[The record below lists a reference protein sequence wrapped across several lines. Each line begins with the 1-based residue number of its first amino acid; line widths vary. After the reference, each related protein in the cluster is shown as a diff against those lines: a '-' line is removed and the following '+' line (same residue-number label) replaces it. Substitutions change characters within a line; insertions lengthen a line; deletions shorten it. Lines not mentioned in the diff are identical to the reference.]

1 MTDQIKSQLEIAAE
15 NLSIEFQRVLINE
28 MSTEDGLVPVL
39 MDIGSD
45 PARYIN
51 IFSDEII
58 RLGAAYYK
66 TITAWTELDEM
77 GIDDYIQRRILT
89 FNPILSTSSRIVRMY
104 FLFRSRFKL
113 THTSSQTEI
122 AMTEVNTRFSVLFLT
137 SL

>member
-1 MTDQIKSQLEIAAE
+1 MTNEIKSQLENAGE
-15 NLSIEFQRVLINE
+15 DLSILFQSTLINE
-28 MSTEDGLVPVL
+28 MATEDGLVPVL

-77 GIDDYIQRRILT
+77 GIDDYYPHPDIQLEPDT
-89 FNPILSTSSRIVRMY
+89 FDEPPNRDNALQFPSEVRVDPY
-104 FLFRSRFKL
+104 EQPDGDRYDRG
-113 THTSSQTEI
+113 
-122 AMTEVNTRFSVLFLT
+122 
-137 SL
+137 

>member
-1 MTDQIKSQLEIAAE
+1 MTENIKSQLENAAE

-28 MSTEDGLVPVL
+28 MSTEEGLVPVL

-77 GIDDYIQRRILT
+77 GIDDYYPETDIDLEPDT
-89 FNPILSTSSRIVRMY
+89 FDEQPNREDVLPFPV
-104 FLFRSRFKL
+104 
-113 THTSSQTEI
+113 
-122 AMTEVNTRFSVLFLT
+122 EVQVDPYEQPDGDRHDRL
-137 SL
+137 

>member
-1 MTDQIKSQLEIAAE
+1 MTDNIKSQLENAAE

-28 MSTEDGLVPVL
+28 MATEEGLVPVL
-39 MDIGSD
+39 MDVGSD

-77 GIDDYIQRRILT
+77 GIDDYYPETDIDLEPDT
-89 FNPILSTSSRIVRMY
+89 FDEQPNREDVLPFPV
-104 FLFRSRFKL
+104 
-113 THTSSQTEI
+113 
-122 AMTEVNTRFSVLFLT
+122 EVKVDPYEQPDGDRHDRL
-137 SL
+137 

>member
-1 MTDQIKSQLEIAAE
+1 MTDNIKDQLENAAE

-28 MSTEDGLVPVL
+28 MATEEGLVPVL
-39 MDIGSD
+39 MDVGSD

-77 GIDDYIQRRILT
+77 GIDDYYPETDIDLEPDT
-89 FNPILSTSSRIVRMY
+89 FDEQPNREDVL
-104 FLFRSRFKL
+104 RFPV
-113 THTSSQTEI
+113 
-122 AMTEVNTRFSVLFLT
+122 EVKVDPYEQPDGDRHDRL
-137 SL
+137 

>member
-1 MTDQIKSQLEIAAE
+1 MTDNIKSQLETAAE

-39 MDIGSD
+39 MDVGSD

-77 GIDDYIQRRILT
+77 GIDDYYPETDIDLEPDT
-89 FNPILSTSSRIVRMY
+89 FDEQPNREDVLPFPV
-104 FLFRSRFKL
+104 
-113 THTSSQTEI
+113 
-122 AMTEVNTRFSVLFLT
+122 EVKVDPYEQPDGDRHDRL
-137 SL
+137 

>member
-1 MTDQIKSQLEIAAE
+1 MTENIKSQLENAAE

-28 MSTEDGLVPVL
+28 MATEDGLVPVL

-77 GIDDYIQRRILT
+77 GIDDYYPEPDIDLQPDT
-89 FNPILSTSSRIVRMY
+89 FDDQPNREDVL
-104 FLFRSRFKL
+104 RFP
-113 THTSSQTEI
+113 
-122 AMTEVNTRFSVLFLT
+122 TEVKVDPYEQPDGDRHDRI
-137 SL
+137 

>member
-1 MTDQIKSQLEIAAE
+1 MTDNIKSQLENAAE

-28 MSTEDGLVPVL
+28 MATEDGLVPVL

-77 GIDDYIQRRILT
+77 GIDDYYPETDIDLQPDT
-89 FNPILSTSSRIVRMY
+89 FDEQPNREDVL
-104 FLFRSRFKL
+104 RFP
-113 THTSSQTEI
+113 
-122 AMTEVNTRFSVLFLT
+122 TEVKVDPYEQPAGDRHDRT
-137 SL
+137 

>member
-1 MTDQIKSQLEIAAE
+1 MTDNIKSQLENAAE

-28 MSTEDGLVPVL
+28 MATEDGLVPVL
-39 MDIGSD
+39 MDVGSD

-77 GIDDYIQRRILT
+77 GIDDYYPETDIDLESDT
-89 FNPILSTSSRIVRMY
+89 FNEPSNRDNALPFPSEVRVDPY
-104 FLFRSRFKL
+104 EQPDGDRYDRG
-113 THTSSQTEI
+113 
-122 AMTEVNTRFSVLFLT
+122 
-137 SL
+137 

>member
-1 MTDQIKSQLEIAAE
+1 MTDNIKSQLENAAE

-28 MSTEDGLVPVL
+28 MATETGLVPVL
-39 MDIGSD
+39 MDVGSD

-77 GIDDYIQRRILT
+77 GIDDYMVTNVQLEPDT
-89 FNPILSTSSRIVRMY
+89 FDDHPNREDVL
-104 FLFRSRFKL
+104 RFP
-113 THTSSQTEI
+113 
-122 AMTEVNTRFSVLFLT
+122 TEVQPDPYDYPDGDRHDRT
-137 SL
+137 

>member
-77 GIDDYIQRRILT
+77 GIDDYYPEPDIDLQPDT
-89 FNPILSTSSRIVRMY
+89 FDEQPNREDVLPFPV
-104 FLFRSRFKL
+104 
-113 THTSSQTEI
+113 
-122 AMTEVNTRFSVLFLT
+122 EVQVDPYEQPDGDRHDRG
-137 SL
+137 

>member
-77 GIDDYIQRRILT
+77 GIDDYYPETDIDLQPDT
-89 FNPILSTSSRIVRMY
+89 FEEQPNREDVLPFPV
-104 FLFRSRFKL
+104 
-113 THTSSQTEI
+113 
-122 AMTEVNTRFSVLFLT
+122 EVQVDPYEQPDGDRHDRG
-137 SL
+137 

>member
-1 MTDQIKSQLEIAAE
+1 MTDNIKSQLETAAE

-28 MSTEDGLVPVL
+28 MATEDGLVPVL
-39 MDIGSD
+39 MDVGSD

-77 GIDDYIQRRILT
+77 GIDDYYPEPDIDLQPDT
-89 FNPILSTSSRIVRMY
+89 FDEPANREDVL
-104 FLFRSRFKL
+104 RFP
-113 THTSSQTEI
+113 
-122 AMTEVNTRFSVLFLT
+122 TEVKVDPYEQPDGDRHDRG
-137 SL
+137 

>member
-1 MTDQIKSQLEIAAE
+1 MTNEIKDQLEKAAE

-28 MSTEDGLVPVL
+28 MATEEGLVPVL
-39 MDIGSD
+39 MDVGSD

-77 GIDDYIQRRILT
+77 GIDDYYPETDIDLQPDT
-89 FNPILSTSSRIVRMY
+89 FDDQPNREDVL
-104 FLFRSRFKL
+104 RFP
-113 THTSSQTEI
+113 
-122 AMTEVNTRFSVLFLT
+122 TEVKVDPYEQPDGDRHDRG
-137 SL
+137 

>member
-1 MTDQIKSQLEIAAE
+1 MTDKIKAQLETAAE

-28 MSTEDGLVPVL
+28 MATEEGLVPLL
-39 MDIGSD
+39 MDLGSD

-77 GIDDYIQRRILT
+77 GIDDYYPETNIDLQPDT
-89 FNPILSTSSRIVRMY
+89 FDEQPNREDVLPFPV
-104 FLFRSRFKL
+104 
-113 THTSSQTEI
+113 
-122 AMTEVNTRFSVLFLT
+122 EVKVDPYEQPDGDRYDRG
-137 SL
+137 

>member
-1 MTDQIKSQLEIAAE
+1 MTDNIKAQLETAAE

-28 MSTEDGLVPVL
+28 MATEEGLVPVL
-39 MDIGSD
+39 MDVGSD

-77 GIDDYIQRRILT
+77 GIDDYYPETDIDLEPDT
-89 FNPILSTSSRIVRMY
+89 FDEQPNREDVLPFPV
-104 FLFRSRFKL
+104 
-113 THTSSQTEI
+113 
-122 AMTEVNTRFSVLFLT
+122 EVKVDPYEQPDGDRHDRL
-137 SL
+137 

>member
-1 MTDQIKSQLEIAAE
+1 MTDQIKDQLEKAAE

-28 MSTEDGLVPVL
+28 MATEDGLVPVL

-77 GIDDYIQRRILT
+77 GIDDYMVTNVQLEPDT
-89 FNPILSTSSRIVRMY
+89 FDDHPNREDVL
-104 FLFRSRFKL
+104 RFP
-113 THTSSQTEI
+113 
-122 AMTEVNTRFSVLFLT
+122 TEVQPDPYDYPDGDRHDRT
-137 SL
+137 

>member
-1 MTDQIKSQLEIAAE
+1 MTDNIKSQLENAAE

-28 MSTEDGLVPVL
+28 MATEDGLVPVL
-39 MDIGSD
+39 MDVGSD

-77 GIDDYIQRRILT
+77 GIDDYYPETDIDLEPDT
-89 FNPILSTSSRIVRMY
+89 FDEQPNREDVLPFPV
-104 FLFRSRFKL
+104 
-113 THTSSQTEI
+113 
-122 AMTEVNTRFSVLFLT
+122 EVKVDPYEQPD
-137 SL
+137 

>member
-1 MTDQIKSQLEIAAE
+1 MTDNIKDQLENAAE

-28 MSTEDGLVPVL
+28 MATEEGLVPVL

-77 GIDDYIQRRILT
+77 GIDDYYPETDIDLQPDT
-89 FNPILSTSSRIVRMY
+89 FDEQPNREDVL
-104 FLFRSRFKL
+104 RFP
-113 THTSSQTEI
+113 
-122 AMTEVNTRFSVLFLT
+122 TEVKVDPYEQPDGDRHDRL
-137 SL
+137 

>member
-1 MTDQIKSQLEIAAE
+1 MTNEIKDQLEKAAE

-28 MSTEDGLVPVL
+28 MATEEGLVPVL
-39 MDIGSD
+39 MDVGSD

-77 GIDDYIQRRILT
+77 GIDDYYPETDIDLQPDTFDEQPNREDVLRFPVEVKVDPYEQPDGDRHDRI
-89 FNPILSTSSRIVRMY
+89 
-104 FLFRSRFKL
+104 
-113 THTSSQTEI
+113 
-122 AMTEVNTRFSVLFLT
+122 
-137 SL
+137 

>member
-1 MTDQIKSQLEIAAE
+1 MTDNIKSQLENAAE

-28 MSTEDGLVPVL
+28 MATEDGLVPVL
-39 MDIGSD
+39 MDVGSD

-77 GIDDYIQRRILT
+77 GIDDYYPEPDIDLQPDT
-89 FNPILSTSSRIVRMY
+89 FDEQPNREDVL
-104 FLFRSRFKL
+104 RFP
-113 THTSSQTEI
+113 
-122 AMTEVNTRFSVLFLT
+122 TEVKVDPYEQPDGDRHDRT
-137 SL
+137 

>member
-1 MTDQIKSQLEIAAE
+1 MTDNIKSQLENAAE

-28 MSTEDGLVPVL
+28 MATEEGLVPVL
-39 MDIGSD
+39 MDVGSD

-77 GIDDYIQRRILT
+77 GIDDYYPETDIDLQPDT
-89 FNPILSTSSRIVRMY
+89 FDEQPNREDVL
-104 FLFRSRFKL
+104 RFP
-113 THTSSQTEI
+113 
-122 AMTEVNTRFSVLFLT
+122 TEVKGDPYEQPDGDRHDRT
-137 SL
+137 

>member
-1 MTDQIKSQLEIAAE
+1 MTDKIKAQLETAAE

-28 MSTEDGLVPVL
+28 MATEDGLVPVL
-39 MDIGSD
+39 MDVGSD

-77 GIDDYIQRRILT
+77 GIDDYYPETDIDLRPDT
-89 FNPILSTSSRIVRMY
+89 FDEQPNREDVLPFPV
-104 FLFRSRFKL
+104 
-113 THTSSQTEI
+113 
-122 AMTEVNTRFSVLFLT
+122 EVKVDPYEQPDGDRHDRG
-137 SL
+137 